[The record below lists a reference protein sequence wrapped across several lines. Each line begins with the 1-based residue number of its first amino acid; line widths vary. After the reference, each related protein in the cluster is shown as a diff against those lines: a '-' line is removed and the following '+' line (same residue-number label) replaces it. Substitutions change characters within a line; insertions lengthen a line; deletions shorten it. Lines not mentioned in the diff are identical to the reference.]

1 MTPFAFRLIYNDV
14 IHTLLREH
22 AANVADSSDMKDM
35 YDIFS
40 LSGCQSVDDL
50 DELLRRLCDAIL
62 QAEKPV
68 PTEETG
74 GIEEVA
80 RYREHYADPE
90 LSISAIAEA
99 FGVSTARLSLSFKER
114 NRVSPN
120 EYLAILRV
128 ERSKQLLTETEL
140 SIKEIAVNVG
150 YYDASSFI
158 SPLQADYRRH
168 AAAVPPQQG
177 GHKPWKRRLTCA
189 A

>member
-1 MTPFAFRLIYNDV
+1 M
-14 IHTLLREH
+14 
-22 AANVADSSDMKDM
+22 
-35 YDIFS
+35 
-40 LSGCQSVDDL
+40 
-50 DELLRRLCDAIL
+50 
-62 QAEKPV
+62 

-80 RYREHYADPE
+80 AYIREHYADPE

-150 YYDASSFI
+150 YYDASSFFAAFK
-158 SPLQADYRRH
+158 QNYRGH